1 MKSSISSAPKS
12 KTEPS
17 EYLKLVATDRIQ
29 FRMTLPFRFLPK
41 VRLRSDQ
48 NGVTV
53 STVSFCLVG
62 ARGVDLDNPD

>member
-41 VRLRSDQ
+41 VRLRSDH
-48 NGVTV
+48 GVR
-53 STVSFCLVG
+53 SFCFVG
-62 ARGVDLDNPD
+62 ARGVDLDDPD